1 MSNFAEEPLTKVTL
15 NLFSKDVK
23 FLQEHFGQGY
33 SVEIR
38 KIVRKKV
45 MEMKRG
51 E

>member
-15 NLFSKDVK
+15 NLFSKDVE
-23 FLQEHFGQGY
+23 FLQRHYGQGY

-38 KIVRKKV
+38 KMVRRKV
-45 MEMKRG
+45 SEIKRG